1 MMTVGYVRT
10 DDTGTDTFVILEVD
24 AVMSES
30 HEVMATLTDHPVE
43 RGADLS
49 DHKRPGQRRY
59 RLEGL
64 VTNTP
69 IGSIPLSGENS
80 SANDVSGAV
89 RDSPAKATVLQF
101 SDRFD
106 RVRDVLDALTVLVE
120 TAQLVTVTTDVRT
133 YDAAQIVGVV
143 APRSAEA
150 GDSITFTVDIT
161 QVRIAETR
169 DVGAPVPRQPRG
181 RRTRDNGAQAARE
194 AETSPPDQ
202 NASTAYR
209 LADSQQGRDFQEATG
224 LRLTI

>member
-10 DDTGTDTFVILEVD
+10 DDTGADTFVILEVD

-69 IGSIPLSGENS
+69 IGSVPLSGENS
-80 SANDVSGAV
+80 SANGVTGTV

-101 SDRFD
+101 SERFD
-106 RVRDVLDALTVLVE
+106 RIRDVLDALTSLVE
-120 TAQLVTVTTDVRT
+120 SAQLVTVTTDVRT
-133 YDAAQIVGVV
+133 YEDAQLVSVV
-143 APRSAEA
+143 APRDAT
-150 GDSITFTVDIT
+150 DSITFTVDIT

-181 RRTRDNGAQAARE
+181 RRTRDNGAQAGAE
-194 AETSPPDQ
+194 AATNPPDQ
-202 NASTAYR
+202 NTSAAYR
-209 LADSQQGRDFQEATG
+209 VADSELGRSIQESTG
-224 LRLTI
+224 FRLTI

>member
-69 IGSIPLSGENS
+69 IGSVPLSGENS
-80 SANDVSGAV
+80 SANGVTGSV
-89 RDSPAKATVLQF
+89 RDSPAKANVLQF
-101 SDRFD
+101 SERFD
-106 RVRDVLDALTVLVE
+106 RIRDVLDALTALVE
-120 TAQLVTVTTDVRT
+120 SAQLVTVTTDVRT
-133 YDAAQIVGVV
+133 YEDAQIVSVV
-143 APRSAEA
+143 APRDAT
-150 GDSITFTVDIT
+150 DSITFTVDIT

-181 RRTRDNGAQAARE
+181 RRTHDNGAQAGAE
-194 AETSPPDQ
+194 AAAPDQ
-202 NASTAYR
+202 NASALR
-209 LADSQQGRDFQEATG
+209 RMADSEVGQSLQRSWGIS
-224 LRLTI
+224 L

>member
-69 IGSIPLSGENS
+69 IGSVPLSGENS
-80 SANDVSGAV
+80 SANGVTGTV
-89 RDSPAKATVLQF
+89 RDSAAKATVLQF
-101 SDRFD
+101 SERFD
-106 RVRDVLDALTVLVE
+106 RLRDVLDALTALVE
-120 TAQLVTVTTDVRT
+120 SAQLVTVTTDVRT
-133 YDAAQIVGVV
+133 YEDAQLVSVV
-143 APRSAEA
+143 APRDAT
-150 GDSITFTVDIT
+150 DSITFTVDIT

-181 RRTRDNGAQAARE
+181 RRTRDNGAQAGAE
-194 AETSPPDQ
+194 AAGNPPDQ
-202 NASTAYR
+202 NSSALR
-209 LADSQQGRDFQEATG
+209 RMADSEVGQSLQQSWGIS
-224 LRLTI
+224 L